1 MKGKILGFSEAE
13 GTGAISAE
21 DGSRYRF
28 ARANWRGE
36 RPPATGT
43 AVDFEGADGLA
54 KEVYPVGGAV
64 LAALGNI
71 NVDLG
76 DLSGSPQAD
85 KVKSMFTGSLAT
97 PLAVVVLIACFLPA
111 ITSPLQTLSLFGLGD
126 SRAGMG
132 ALSRAAAMSGRG
144 EGLGMLETLLVLRFA
159 APLAA
164 TWLIW
169 AAWSNKA
176 LRTATLVAGAAAIVA
191 GLLAILMRS
200 AVIDAVPDFIALE
213 MSASVRIGMGVWLL
227 LLAGGAL
234 LAAGFDII
242 RNPLAK
248 V

>member
-28 ARANWRGE
+28 ARAEWRGE
-36 RPPATGT
+36 RPPTTGT
-43 AVDFEGADGLA
+43 VVDFEGADGQA
-54 KEVYPVGGAV
+54 QEIYPVSGAV

-76 DLSGSPQAD
+76 EISGSPQAD
-85 KVKSMFTGSLAT
+85 KVKSMFTGSLAA

-111 ITSPLQTLSLFGLGD
+111 ITSPFDSLSLFGLGD
-126 SRAGMG
+126 SRTGMG

-144 EGLGMLETLLVLRFA
+144 GGLGTLETLLVLRFG

-164 TWLIW
+164 LWLIW
-169 AAWSNKA
+169 ASWSGKA

-191 GLLAILMRS
+191 GLLPILMRS
-200 AVIDAVPDFIALE
+200 AAIDAVPDFMTRQ
-213 MSASVRIGMGVWLL
+213 MSASVGIGMGVWLL
-227 LLAGGAL
+227 LLAGAAL
-234 LAAGFDII
+234 LAAGFGII

-248 V
+248 G